1 MLAIIY
7 ENGYNDK
14 QVMKYKEPTPDE
26 YLQIADKVRSGEYF
40 REARSM
46 YDVSVNDPM
55 AERYFYVFI
64 TSLALLTFLCAFFA
78 MQSLYP
84 LNRSVPFIYA
94 LNDVL
99 EDMPSIAPLR
109 TSPEESVD
117 DAVLFFMAK
126 NYVNQYESYNINQL
140 ERNYSGIQ
148 HVSTPEVFAKYQGM
162 LQTNNPESPVV
173 KYERH
178 SLRQIDF
185 LSVMRLES
193 PANTL
198 EILFD
203 ANVVN
208 AETSQKTRYKATISY
223 QYSGVEFD
231 SKTDTVKPV
240 VFTVTSYSSKL
251 FQDVP

>member
-1 MLAIIY
+1 
-7 ENGYNDK
+7 
-14 QVMKYKEPTPDE
+14 MKYKEPSPDE

-55 AERYFYVFI
+55 SERYFYVFI
-64 TSLALLTFLCAFFA
+64 TALALLTFISALFA

-94 LNDVL
+94 LNNVL
-99 EDMPSIAPLR
+99 EDVPSIAPLR
-109 TSPEESVD
+109 TSPEESVN

-126 NYVNQYESYNINQL
+126 NYVSQYESYNIMQL

-148 HVSTPEVFAKYQGM
+148 HDSSPEVFAQYQQL

-178 SLRQIDF
+178 SARQIDF
-185 LSVMRLES
+185 VLVRRLVM
-193 PANTL
+193 PVNTL
-198 EILFD
+198 EIIFD

-208 AETSQKTRYKATISY
+208 AETSQKTRHKATIGY

-231 SKTDTVKPV
+231 EKADKVKPV
-240 VFTVTSYSSKL
+240 TFTITSYSSKI